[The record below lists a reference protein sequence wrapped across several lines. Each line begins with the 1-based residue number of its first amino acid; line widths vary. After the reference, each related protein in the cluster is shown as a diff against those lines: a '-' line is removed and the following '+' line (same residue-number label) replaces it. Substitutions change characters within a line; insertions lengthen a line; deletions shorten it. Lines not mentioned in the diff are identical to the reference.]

1 MQQYGNWSELKMIK
15 IQLDE
20 DTKQDVMDVHWKDM
34 RHKQTG
40 LYKSLQDSSSM
51 TVLKSRLCYKILY
64 DYFYD
69 LSGNVIEQNVKNLVL
84 ANGSR
89 MKEYIAYLGKFNKI
103 ESDELQKNVF
113 RYDNFAIRKSAYKIL
128 KKMKVNV
135 CPYCNRQY
143 TYTLENNSIRPQFDH
158 FYPKSLYPY
167 LAVSIFNLIP
177 SCSICNQAKSSLDTY
192 NEPILYPYEDEF
204 GESAKFALDT
214 NDIKSFLGIG
224 ENFELSINYSEMDSA
239 VQDKIKK
246 QNDVLHLERIY
257 NMHKDYVCDITLNQ
271 YINSDDRIN
280 EILLKFPDLFDSKED
295 VLSVLHMNDIRRD
308 NWGKRPLSKLT
319 HDILKNIK

>member
-1 MQQYGNWSELKMIK
+1 MIK

-20 DTKQDVMDVHWKDM
+20 DTKQDIMDMHWKDM
-34 RHKQTG
+34 SHKQTG
-40 LYKSLQDSSSM
+40 LYKSLQNSSCK
-51 TVLKSRLCYKILY
+51 TVLKSRSCYEVLY
-64 DYFYD
+64 NYFYD
-69 LSGNVIEQNVKNLVL
+69 LSGNVIEQNVKKLVL
-84 ANGSR
+84 ANKSQ
-89 MKEYIAYLGKFNKI
+89 MEEYIVKLGKFNKT
-103 ESDELQKNVF
+103 ESDELQKYAF
-113 RYDNFAIRKSAYKIL
+113 RYEKFAGRQSAYNIL

-143 TYTLENNSIRPQFDH
+143 TFTLENNSMRPQFDH

-192 NEPILYPYEDEF
+192 KEPILYPYEDEF
-204 GESAKFALDT
+204 GETAKFAVDT
-214 NDIKSFLGIG
+214 EDIKSFLGIG
-224 ENFELSINYSEMDSA
+224 ENFELSINYSEMHSA
-239 VQDKIKK
+239 TQEKIKK
-246 QNDVLHLERIY
+246 QNNVLHLEKMY

-271 YINSDDRIN
+271 YINSDDRVN

-295 VLSVLHMNDIRRD
+295 VLSVLHMNDIRKD

-319 HDILKNIK
+319 HDILKKTK